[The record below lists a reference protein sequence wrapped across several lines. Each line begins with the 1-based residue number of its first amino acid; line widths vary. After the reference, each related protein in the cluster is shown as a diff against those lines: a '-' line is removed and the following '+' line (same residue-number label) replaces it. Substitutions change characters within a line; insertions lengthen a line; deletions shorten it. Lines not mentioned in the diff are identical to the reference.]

1 MIVGRWRAIVWLLI
15 VAAALSA
22 LIYSTQ
28 AEGPPRTNEDRVRS
42 LSEDFACPTCSGQS
56 VAESNAVVAQEIR
69 REIRRQVDDG
79 ATDEEITA
87 GLVASYDESIDL
99 RPRSSGL
106 VGLIWTIPVVVMVF
120 GFAGLATVFR
130 KWRAAV
136 PLSASEA
143 DEELVAKLRDRPGH
157 SP

>member
-1 MIVGRWRAIVWLLI
+1 
-15 VAAALSA
+15 
-22 LIYSTQ
+22 
-28 AEGPPRTNEDRVRS
+28 
-42 LSEDFACPTCSGQS
+42 
-56 VAESNAVVAQEIR
+56 
-69 REIRRQVDDG
+69 
-79 ATDEEITA
+79 
-87 GLVASYDESIDL
+87 LVASYDESIDL